1 MRRRD
6 APHDAFVASLPADG
20 GGLPLMWSA
29 EEVAALKHPWLE
41 AAILSERAAAEAE
54 WAGFY
59 NDDNGTGSGFSLEE
73 WLWSTATV
81 ASRTFVTAAA
91 AAAGGGGGGAAGGG
105 SDDQGAQEP
114 AAEFSMEPLV
124 DLLNHAPFGAAELSW
139 RAARAGGEWPDTGRA
154 GDGGRGSHSSSLRLS
169 LSRSGQ

>member
-1 MRRRD
+1 MAGD
-6 APHDAFVASLPADG
+6 LPPSSGSDSSDDDLAAELEAG
-20 GGLPLMWSA
+20 MEQAA
-29 EEVAALKHPWLE
+29 EEGE
-41 AAILSERAAAEAE
+41 AP
-54 WAGFY
+54 
-59 NDDNGTGSGFSLEE
+59 
-73 WLWSTATV
+73 
-81 ASRTFVTAAA
+81 